1 MNKFKLTFI
10 LVVFTGLCTISFT
23 TRNSKE
29 QLPQDRIEKV
39 KILKDGVL
47 YQTID
52 PNEKVNTEILK
63 GHEPASNLAIRFNDY
78 LFTIFDYGTYQSAI
92 NFNTGE
98 STYYKADSFYN
109 MQITIKDY
117 NNYYLSFPETQDTI
131 KLEEWTFNN
140 LFNSLIKIEPIS
152 PKADEHFKLSI
163 ALNES
168 IWESFLTTGKD
179 RWDESVYEKWAAN
192 EQVKWDGTTRFY
204 PIKDSANYYYRV
216 PEMESLTEFDE
227 LTQKLSL
234 RDTLVVIPGVY
245 DDVSTIVYKN
255 KPCHFLVASG
265 ILKIEKYKGTEVKDT
280 KYIRIEFSYGC

>member
-234 RDTLVVIPGVY
+234 RDTLVVIPGEY

-280 KYIRIEFSYGC
+280 KYIKIEFSYGC